1 MLAAD
6 YIHILKKIERD
17 TASCGEWRLL
27 SKKMVAALPER
38 LYRQYPSDLQEV
50 AQEKRIVRPTAWNND
65 FPNPEYSSFD
75 SSDSEE
81 ESEDNEEEMDDDL
94 EQHNNNAS
102 FPSLPPDRDRI
113 NAFRALKNFTQTPFG
128 NGMSGLRS
136 ETLFDLS
143 AKKVGI
149 NGELIKVDSWR
160 LAEVAQ
166 SRLDWETE
174 QYNMEDFDVYDD
186 EDGRVEIYGPKAVD
200 NTDTEDEF
208 EDEEFF

>member
-1 MLAAD
+1 
-6 YIHILKKIERD
+6 
-17 TASCGEWRLL
+17 
-27 SKKMVAALPER
+27 MVAALPER

>member
-102 FPSLPPDRDRI
+102 FPSLPPGRLAMVPSEIEHEVLVFIATMRI
-113 NAFRALKNFTQTPFG
+113 CQTP
-128 NGMSGLRS
+128 
-136 ETLFDLS
+136 
-143 AKKVGI
+143 
-149 NGELIKVDSWR
+149 
-160 LAEVAQ
+160 
-166 SRLDWETE
+166 
-174 QYNMEDFDVYDD
+174 
-186 EDGRVEIYGPKAVD
+186 
-200 NTDTEDEF
+200 
-208 EDEEFF
+208 